1 MEQYE
6 MTDSF
11 GGPMGFAGL
20 TASSLIFGQGWI
32 LAGAI
37 ALAVIVAFAIR
48 IGWRRGKGVGE
59 S

>member
-1 MEQYE
+1 

-11 GGPMGFAGL
+11 GGQMGFAGL

-32 LAGAI
+32 LVGAI
-37 ALAVIVAFAIR
+37 AFAFIGAFAIR
-48 IGWRRGKGVGE
+48 IGWRRGKGIGE

>member
-1 MEQYE
+1 

-11 GGPMGFAGL
+11 GGQMGFAGL

-37 ALAVIVAFAIR
+37 ALAVMGALAIR
-48 IGWRRGKGVGE
+48 IGWRRGKSIGE